1 MHDVLLR
8 PYADGDLEPMTEIYN
23 HYVRTSIA
31 TFDLEPVTPAQYEP
45 WVRAH
50 TSGSGHRIWVAE
62 DAGKVVGY
70 AGAGPFRP
78 RPAYDR
84 TVEVSVYLDP
94 TKTGL
99 GLGRALYRRLFE
111 FLSGTDLH
119 RAVAVIAEPNP
130 ASDAL
135 HREFGFREIGRLTEA
150 GWKFG
155 KHWDVA
161 LFERGLP

>member
-1 MHDVLLR
+1 MSGVLLR
-8 PYADGDLEPMTEIYN
+8 PYAGGDLERVTAIYN

-31 TFDLEPVTPAQYEP
+31 TFDVEPLTPSEYTP

-50 TSGSGHRIWVAE
+50 TSGPGHQIWVAE
-62 DAGKVVGY
+62 EAGHVIGY

-84 TVEVSVYLDP
+84 TVETSIYLDP
-94 TKTGL
+94 LKTGR
-99 GLGRALYRRLFE
+99 GLGRALYGRLLE
-111 FLSGTDLH
+111 SLKGAGAH

-130 ASDAL
+130 ASEGL
-135 HREFGFREIGRLTEA
+135 HRAFGFREVGRLTEV

-161 LFERGLP
+161 LFERGFP

>member
-1 MHDVLLR
+1 MSRINLR
-8 PYADGDLEPMTEIYN
+8 PYAERDLDPITEIYN

-31 TFDLEPVTPAQYEP
+31 TFDIEPVGPARYAE

-50 TSGSGHRIWVAE
+50 TSGAGHQLWVAE
-62 DAGKVVGY
+62 EDGRIIGY
-70 AGAGPFRP
+70 AGSGPFRP

-84 TVEVSVYLDP
+84 AVETSAYIDP
-94 TKTGL
+94 TRTGRGL
-99 GLGRALYRRLFE
+99 GSALYAQLFE
-111 FLSGTDLH
+111 SIAGSGLH

-135 HREFGFREIGRLTEA
+135 HRRFGFREVGRLTEV

-161 LFERGLP
+161 LFERPFP